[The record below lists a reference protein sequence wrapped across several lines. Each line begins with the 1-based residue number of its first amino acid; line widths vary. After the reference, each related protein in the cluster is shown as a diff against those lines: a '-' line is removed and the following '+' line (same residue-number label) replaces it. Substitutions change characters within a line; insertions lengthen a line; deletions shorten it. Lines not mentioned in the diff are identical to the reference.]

1 MRPVLRVV
9 ARSKT
14 QPGSLKGLLT
24 GYGDDVQR
32 NRLYRN
38 GVLEVEDFDPADI
51 SERICEPGVVVWLD
65 LESPDQ
71 TELGLLAQE
80 FSLNALAVED
90 ATHEHQRPKV
100 DHYSTHMFMSL
111 YGVHLDSGT
120 GELHTS
126 ELAVFAAQNW
136 LITVRKTGA
145 FDMTHV
151 ETVWDRTSDRAK
163 HGVGFLL
170 HGLLDHVVDGHFAT
184 VQELDD
190 AVEEVEA
197 RLFDD
202 KPQPLAVQKRSF
214 QMRKALVDLRRV
226 SLPMRE
232 VLNTLMRRDLGIVDE
247 QMTPYFQDVYDH
259 VLRVTEWTESLRDL
273 VTTIQD
279 SNLQVQSNRLNEVM
293 KKLTAYAAIFGA
305 VAAITG
311 FFGQNLPYP
320 GFGNHLG
327 LTIMAVLLLAST
339 VGLAILFK
347 RRDWL

>member
-1 MRPVLRVV
+1 MAGPY
-9 ARSKT
+9 
-14 QPGSLKGLLT
+14 G
-24 GYGDDVQR
+24 GYGGGMQR
-32 NRLYRN
+32 NRLYRA
-38 GVLEVEDFDPADI
+38 GVLEAEDFDPADI
-51 SERICEPGVVVWLD
+51 SERIGEPDVVVWLD
-65 LESPDQ
+65 LESPDER
-71 TELGLLAQE
+71 ELALLAEE

-90 ATHEHQRPKV
+90 AAHEHQRPKV
-100 DHYSTHMFMSL
+100 DHYSDHIFMSL
-111 YGVHLDSGT
+111 YGVHLDVDT

-126 ELAVFAAQNW
+126 ELAVFAAHKW

-145 FDMTHV
+145 FDMAHV
-151 ETVWDRTSDRAK
+151 EAVWDSNADRAE

-170 HGLLDHVVDGHFAT
+170 HGLLDHVVDGHFEA

-190 AVEEVEA
+190 AVEDVEA

-247 QMTPYFQDVYDH
+247 AMAAYFQDVYDH

-320 GFGNHLG
+320 GFGNHTG
-327 LTIMAVLLLAST
+327 LTIMAILLLAST
-339 VGLAILFK
+339 LGLGVVFK